1 MDACEVP
8 VRANKPKVEVLEMAT
23 SNAKESSNGDMHPTT
38 TQAAK
43 LSPSHLLKQKIC
55 SIKPLE

>member
-1 MDACEVP
+1 
-8 VRANKPKVEVLEMAT
+8 MAT

-43 LSPSHLLKQKIC
+43 LSPSHLLKQVIC
-55 SIKPLE
+55 TIKPLEESELS